1 MGSRQE
7 QSCQEGVGVPS
18 DPWGGVGI
26 ESAHG
31 FRRKKTAQYFFYF
44 R

>member
-1 MGSRQE
+1 MG
-7 QSCQEGVGVPS
+7 SCQEGVGVPS
-18 DPWGGVGI
+18 DPWGRVRI

-31 FRRKKTAQYFFYF
+31 FRRKERKRAQYFFYF